1 MVGWFAPVVALPI
14 AMPGGA
20 PPARTCRWRSQ
31 PGWCVILG
39 ASSGFGAAAARAFAA
54 AGLDVAGVHLDRRAT
69 LPLARSGRG
78 ATSRPRAVACVS
90 GTPTPP
96 TPEQRD
102 AIAAEL
108 ATLLSGGP
116 RVRVL
121 LHSLAFG
128 TLKPLV
134 AASAKDAVSAAQVAM
149 TLDVMATSLIGWTQA
164 LYGAGL
170 FERERARLRDDQRG
184 RYARD
189 SRLRAGRASRRRR
202 SKPRCASSR
211 SNSRRPGSPPTRSA
225 PASPTRPRCARFPAT
240 SACSTRRAR
249 AIRTADLT
257 TPEDVAGALVALT
270 EPGCGWI
277 TGNVI
282 RVDGG
287 EGIAG

>member
-1 MVGWFAPVVALPI
+1 MAI
-14 AMPGGA
+14 E
-20 PPARTCRWRSQ
+20 

-69 LPLARSGRG
+69 LPLAEGVAKDVEAAGRRVRFWN
-78 ATSRPRAVACVS
+78 ANAADA
-90 GTPTPP
+90 
-96 TPEQRD
+96 EQRD
-102 AIAAEL
+102 AVVAEL
-108 ATLLSGGP
+108 ATLVAGEP

-134 AASAKDAVSAAQVAM
+134 AASAKDAVSPTQIAM

-164 LYGAGL
+164 LFSAGL
-170 FERERARLRDDQRG
+170 FARNARVFAMTSEGGTRAIPDYGPVGIAKAALEAAVRQLALELAPAEITANAICAGVTDTPAVRKIPGHERLLDASRARNPHG
-184 RYARD
+184 R
-189 SRLRAGRASRRRR
+189 
-202 SKPRCASSR
+202 
-211 SNSRRPGSPPTRSA
+211 
-225 PASPTRPRCARFPAT
+225 
-240 SACSTRRAR
+240 
-249 AIRTADLT
+249 LT

-270 EPGCGWI
+270 EPGCAWI